1 MLCNMNSD
9 IVEVTGARNEKR
21 ILKSLLANHILAYCI
36 TVVYLL
42 KQDNFKTLYTSATF
56 EIICHL

>member
-1 MLCNMNSD
+1 MSCNMNSD

-42 KQDNFKTLYTSATF
+42 K
-56 EIICHL
+56 

>member
-1 MLCNMNSD
+1 MLYNMNSD

-42 KQDNFKTLYTSATF
+42 K
-56 EIICHL
+56 